1 MSLHEIYFIL
11 YVCRVMLV
19 AKDLESKAN
28 LTEKYYG
35 AKYNVEKIDPK
46 LIEVRHIK
54 YVVNTKNYFLG

>member
-1 MSLHEIYFIL
+1 
-11 YVCRVMLV
+11 MLV